1 VSKLNDLKEDRML
14 IKTVLNRIHRFKR
27 FVYGKVRFATGEQ
40 GPVVIVE
47 LRSRANSK
55 PVCSGCQERRPGYDR
70 IGKRR
75 FEFVPLW
82 GISVFFEYSMR
93 RVDCRRCGIVVE
105 AVPWA
110 NGKNR
115 CTDRYA
121 WFLARWAKRLSWKE
135 VAEVFKS
142 SWETVF
148 RSVERAVSWG
158 LEHRNL
164 EGISAIGVDEISV
177 RRGHRYLTLV
187 YEISSECRRLLWMG
201 PSRTKAVLHQFFD
214 FFGEVRTA
222 ALKFICSD
230 MSSDYLEVIGAR
242 AKSALNVLDRYHV
255 IANLNK
261 KIDLVRARE
270 VKRLKAEGK
279 QPVLK
284 HSRWCVLKRPEHLTE
299 NQDIKLAQLLKM
311 NLQTVR
317 AYLLKEDFD
326 FFWTYVSPAW
336 AEKFLDRWCKRV
348 MRSRIEP
355 MKDFVKTL
363 RAHKQLLLNW
373 FKARTEGISL
383 GAVEGLNNKAK
394 VTTKRSY
401 GFRTFRATQVALY
414 HTLGRLPEP
423 KVTHRFC

>member
-1 VSKLNDLKEDRML
+1 MSKLNDLKEDRML

>member
-1 VSKLNDLKEDRML
+1 MSRYTTCSGYASQVD
-14 IKTVLNRIHRFKR
+14 THVKR
-27 FVYGKVRFATGEQ
+27 FVYGKVRFAEDEQ
-40 GPVVIVE
+40 GLIVIAE

-55 PVCSGCQERRPGYDR
+55 PVCSGCHEHRPGYDR
-70 IGKRR
+70 IGTRL

-82 GISVFFEYSMR
+82 GMPVFFEYRMR
-93 RVDCRRCGIVVE
+93 RVDCRQCGIVVE

-110 NGKNR
+110 SGKNR
-115 CTDRYA
+115 STDSYA
-121 WFLARWAKRLSWKE
+121 WFLARWAKRLSWSE
-135 VAEVFKS
+135 VAEVFRS

-158 LEHRNL
+158 LEHRSL

-187 YEISSECRRLLWMG
+187 YEISSSCRRLIWMG
-201 PSRTKAVLHQFFD
+201 QSRTKATLGQFFD
-214 FFGEVRTA
+214 FLGEARTA

-230 MSSDYLEVIGAR
+230 MCSDYLEVIAVR
-242 AKSALNVLDRYHV
+242 AKSALNVLDRYHLV
-255 IANLNK
+255 SNLNK

-284 HSRWCVLKRPEHLTE
+284 HSRWCLLKRPENLTE
-299 NQDIKLAQLLKM
+299 RQDIKLSQLLKT
-311 NLQTVR
+311 NLKTVR

-326 FFWTYVSPAW
+326 FFWAYVSPSW
-336 AEKFLDRWCKRV
+336 AEKFLDRWCTRV

-355 MKDFVKTL
+355 LKDFVKTL
-363 RAHKQLLLNW
+363 RTHKQLLLNW
-373 FKARTEGISL
+373 FKARQEGISL

-394 VTTKRSY
+394 VITKRSY
-401 GFRTFRATQVALY
+401 GFRTFRAIQIALY
-414 HTLGRLPEP
+414 HTLGQLPEP
-423 KVTHRFC
+423 EMTHRFC